1 MDLRSIFIVWVL
13 TGFSLYLLSK
23 IPALGVE
30 IDTPGEAFTSAAV
43 LGIVT
48 AVVKPIFRVVFA
60 AIDFVTIDLLSSF
73 STFVITVVCFG
84 LTASL
89 VQGFRLRLGI
99 WSAVIGAFT
108 LSVISSL
115 VYGLLGLERQ

>member
-1 MDLRSIFIVWVL
+1 
-13 TGFSLYLLSK
+13 
-23 IPALGVE
+23 
-30 IDTPGEAFTSAAV
+30 
-43 LGIVT
+43 
-48 AVVKPIFRVVFA
+48 VVFA